1 LKSIIHLFFTRVY
14 MFIGMFVDLKVH
26 HDGIMHHAP
35 FSYVDGDV
43 HDVPGYDVDVFNM
56 RELKELVWDFRYV
69 NEFKCWYNV
78 LRFSL
83 ICS

>member
-1 LKSIIHLFFTRVY
+1 MFT
-14 MFIGMFVDLKVH
+14 GMFVDLKVH
-26 HDGIMHHAP
+26 HDGIMHHAV

-83 ICS
+83 IYS